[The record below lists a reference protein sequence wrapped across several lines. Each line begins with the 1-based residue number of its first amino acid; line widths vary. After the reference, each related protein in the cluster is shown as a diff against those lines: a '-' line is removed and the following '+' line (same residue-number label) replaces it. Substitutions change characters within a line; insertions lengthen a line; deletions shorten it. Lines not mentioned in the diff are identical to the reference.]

1 MIFFIH
7 ILFDGVTP
15 KIDFFQKDFFLNDVN
30 RKLDF
35 MECFD
40 VIFEFFY
47 WDIVMDLRV
56 EEAFVLEMGIW
67 FDLGCFVWK
76 RPIFDVGLN
85 VEDLVLDLNLCELW
99 KNNCISL
106 RGRSFVFGG
115 GRLRKALQNLKFTG
129 KNHTNVWQGQEGV
142 KNRLNDV
149 YKGFLD
155 PYAEIFMIF

>member
-7 ILFDGVTP
+7 ISFDGVTP
-15 KIDFFQKDFFLNDVN
+15 KIDFFQKDFFFWMTWTENWILWSVLTWFLN
-30 RKLDF
+30 
-35 MECFD
+35 
-40 VIFEFFY
+40 FFIEILWWIY
-47 WDIVMDLRV
+47 GLKRLLYLRWV
-56 EEAFVLEMGIW
+56 

-76 RPIFDVGLN
+76 RPIFDDGLN

-99 KNNCISL
+99 KNYCISL
-106 RGRSFVFGG
+106 RGRSFDFGG
-115 GRLRKALQNLKFTG
+115 GRLRKAWQNLKFTE
-129 KNHTNVWQGQEGV
+129 KNHTNAWQGQEGV